1 MTTQENTMLLM
12 EISEKLDKIINIM
25 QGKKNSE
32 PLITFSKANKNA
44 DDTFIQERQKEIFQ
58 ELDEKRWLNVNWLYW
73 K

>member
-44 DDTFIQERQKEIFQ
+44 DDSFIKEREKEIFNL
-58 ELDEKRWLNVNWLYW
+58 LDDKEVK
-73 K
+73 

>member
-25 QGKKNSE
+25 QGKKNMN

-44 DDTFIQERQKEIFQ
+44 DDSFIKDREREIFSS
-58 ELDEKRWLNVNWLYW
+58 LDEKKVN
-73 K
+73 KC